1 MDKTDYKKIYME
13 LYLPGRSPVLVNV
26 PPIPFIMIDGQGN
39 PNDADGEYAQ
49 AVSLLYALSYA
60 IKMNKTGDHVPEG
73 YFEYVIPPLE
83 GLWSFRGT
91 KEAFSGDKS
100 EFMWT
105 SMMRQPD
112 FVTPSVFSQACS
124 AVQSKKGL
132 DTSKARLCTW
142 EEGLCVQCMHLGPY
156 DDEPATL
163 QKIYDFLNSSG
174 LLSDISSKRRHHEL
188 YLSDP
193 RRAAP
198 ERMKTVLRLP
208 VREASKQSDAL

>member
-1 MDKTDYKKIYME
+1 MDKTDYKKIYKE
-13 LYLPGRSPVLVNV
+13 LYMPGRSPALVNV

-60 IKMNKTGDHVPEG
+60 IKMNKTGDSVPEG
-73 YFEYVIPPLE
+73 YFEYVVPPLE
-83 GLWSFRGT
+83 GLWDFRGT
-91 KEAFSGDKS
+91 KETFPQDKS
-100 EFMWT
+100 DFIWT
-105 SMMRQPD
+105 SMIRQPD
-112 FVTPSVFSQACS
+112 FVTPPVFSRACRT
-124 AVQSKKGL
+124 VRSKKGL

-163 QKIYDFLNSSG
+163 QKISGFLNSNG
-174 LLSDISSKRRHHEL
+174 LLPDISGKRRHHEL

-193 RRAAP
+193 RKTAP
-198 ERMKTVLRLP
+198 EKMKTVLRLP
-208 VREASKQSDAL
+208 VRKASGQSGSL

>member
-1 MDKTDYKKIYME
+1 M
-13 LYLPGRSPVLVNV
+13 PGRSPVLVNV
-26 PPIPFIMIDGQGN
+26 PPISFIMIDGQGN
-39 PNDADGEYAQ
+39 PNDTDGEYAQ

-60 IKMNKTGDHVPEG
+60 IKMNKTGDSVPKG

-83 GLWSFRGT
+83 GLWSFRST

-100 EFMWT
+100 DFMWT
-105 SMMRQPD
+105 SMIRQPD
-112 FVTPSVFSQACS
+112 FVTPSVFSQACRT
-124 AVQSKKGL
+124 VQSKKGM
-132 DTSKARLCTW
+132 DISKARLCTW

-163 QKIYDFLNSSG
+163 QKITDFLNSNG
-174 LLSDISSKRRHHEL
+174 LLSDISEERKHHEL

-193 RRAAP
+193 RKTAP

-208 VREASKQSDAL
+208 VRETSEQSDAL